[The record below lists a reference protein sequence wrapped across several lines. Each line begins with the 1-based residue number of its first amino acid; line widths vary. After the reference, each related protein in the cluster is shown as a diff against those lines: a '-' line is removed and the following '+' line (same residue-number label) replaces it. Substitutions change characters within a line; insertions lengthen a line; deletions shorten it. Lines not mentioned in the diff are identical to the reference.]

1 VNIDIAVCLPQESGS
16 VALVR
21 AVIGDTLGRF
31 GVTEEC
37 IDDIRLAISE
47 ACTNVLDHAAD
58 DDEYEV
64 HLHVDGERCE
74 IRVKNAGNGFDGE
87 ALAGE
92 MPSTTSA
99 RGRGVAIMRAVM
111 DQVRFSSEPEAGT
124 VVHLVKR
131 IDLDPRGALAQLRRR
146 HA

>member
-1 VNIDIAVCLPQESGS
+1 MKVDIAVCLPHEAGS
-16 VALVR
+16 VSLVR
-21 AVIGDTLGRF
+21 AVVGDALRRF
-31 GVTEEC
+31 GVTEDC

-64 HLHVDGERCE
+64 HLHVDERECS
-74 IRVKNAGNGFDGE
+74 IRVKNTAIGFDGSD
-87 ALAGE
+87 LVGE
-92 MPSTTSA
+92 MPSGTSA

-111 DQVRFSSEPEAGT
+111 DQVSFLSEPEAGT
-124 VVHLVKR
+124 VVHLVKQ
-131 IDLDPRGALAQLRRR
+131 IDADPQGALALLRDR